1 MLASFL
7 AGVMVTKHLATNRLV
22 NDDNSS
28 SCQISL
34 GAYKGSV
41 YTTTSTLETP
51 ICLVESKFMKVSR
64 HTVRFAEHD
73 KVLSDWLWIDYHDR
87 INVLVQTGADR
98 FLIFR
103 QTKYALEGRESLA
116 IVGGI
121 IEPGETPQNAAHRE
135 VLEETKYDC
144 RDMKLLGRYRTD
156 VNRGMG
162 WTHTFLA
169 RDCHEKTTTFFRK
182 LSFTTA
188 DAAASKTT
196 IEEEEVGVV
205 DTERQD
211 VVFMGQEQIRKAL
224 KNGKFMEI
232 QWSATVA
239 LALLS
244 MEDSDSHQR

>member
-7 AGVMVTKHLATNRLV
+7 AGVMVTQHRTPNRLV
-22 NDDNSS
+22 DNSS
-28 SCQISL
+28 SCQISFNT
-34 GAYKGSV
+34 YKGSV

-51 ICLVESKFMKVSR
+51 TCLVESKFMKVSR
-64 HTVRFAEHD
+64 HTVQFSEHD
-73 KVLSDWLWIDYHDR
+73 KVLDDWLWIDYHDR
-87 INVLVQTGADR
+87 INVLVQTGDDR

-121 IEPGETPQNAAHRE
+121 IEPGETPQHAAHRE

-144 RDMKLLGRYRTD
+144 RDMKFLGRYRTD

-169 RDCHEKTTTFFRK
+169 RDCHEKTTPSRN
-182 LSFTTA
+182 LSVA
-188 DAAASKTT
+188 AVDAAASKTANK
-196 IEEEEVGVV
+196 EEEVGVV

-211 VVFMGQEQIRKAL
+211 VFFMGRKQIRKAL
-224 KNGKFMEI
+224 ESGEFLEI

-244 MEDSDSHQR
+244 LENDDNHKDEQQ